1 LSSFAQAE
9 TLKREDDLRPF
20 VDSVMKNVATG
31 DLQSAFETM
40 RPVVVIS
47 ENEFQSAALA
57 SKT

>member
-1 LSSFAQAE
+1 
-9 TLKREDDLRPF
+9 
-20 VDSVMKNVATG
+20 
-31 DLQSAFETM
+31 M